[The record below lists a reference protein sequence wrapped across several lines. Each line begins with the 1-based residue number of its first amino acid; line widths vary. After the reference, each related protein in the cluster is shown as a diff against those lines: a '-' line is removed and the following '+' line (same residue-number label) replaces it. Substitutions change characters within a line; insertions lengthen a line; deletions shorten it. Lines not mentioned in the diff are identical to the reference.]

1 MNFVSSGFTKDNKK
15 PKTKATLF
23 TVVTANVLFQQ
34 KKPTGNIKFFPNSSK
49 L

>member
-1 MNFVSSGFTKDNKK
+1 MNFVSSGFKKDNKK

-34 KKPTGNIKFFPNSSK
+34 KKPNIKFFPNSSK

>member
-15 PKTKATLF
+15 PKTKATLLPLLQQI
-23 TVVTANVLFQQ
+23 LFQQ
-34 KKPTGNIKFFPNSSK
+34 KNPNIKFFPNSSK

>member
-23 TVVTANVLFQQ
+23 TVVTANFI
-34 KKPTGNIKFFPNSSK
+34 PTEKT
-49 L
+49 